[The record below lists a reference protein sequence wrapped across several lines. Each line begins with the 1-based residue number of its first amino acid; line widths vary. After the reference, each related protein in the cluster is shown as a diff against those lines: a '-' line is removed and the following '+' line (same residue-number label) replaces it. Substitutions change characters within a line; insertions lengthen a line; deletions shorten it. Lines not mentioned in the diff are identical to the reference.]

1 MAKISRNFTAG
12 KMNKTLDERVVPQ
25 GEYIDALNVRMGS
38 TEQSEVGVIE
48 NTKGNT
54 SLTALQ
60 FNGVPLSVNAR
71 TIGSIADGEQEI
83 IYWFV
88 HDPSF
93 PISASAPLGKIDMI
107 VSFSEASNILT
118 YHIVSVNYDNVNTT
132 LNFNP
137 QYLIT
142 GVDIIEDLLFFTDDY
157 NQPRFI
163 NTLKAYALP
172 ISGVDDPLLW
182 ESILVIKRP
191 PIESPDVELQ
201 TVAGQE
207 NFLED
212 RFICF
217 AYRYEYE
224 DNQYSAISQFSAPAF
239 FPQTFDITNEA
250 FLNEGMINE
259 FNAALVTVKTGG
271 PLVKSIDLLF
281 KDMNS
286 NVIKVIEKVNKQDLA
301 LSDNADFPYLFSN
314 SKIFTILPE
323 SELLRLYDNVPL
335 KAKAQTI
342 MGNRLMYGN
351 YVEGYNLIDR
361 NGNQTMLEYTL
372 NSASEQIKNQNVD
385 YSTSSGIYNI
395 YTNVSVQDSVL
406 EIDLSSINND
416 LVTGAVLS
424 IGFQFIHSLFQGNSN
439 PNETTQA
446 ITINFFFQLPQNY
459 VDANQMVTSIDF
471 QSKIGIAGT
480 GGNILPV
487 YDPLNPTSCN
497 GITLTDRVN
506 CAIPNSLGTT
516 LPNIYYKY
524 ASGITSVNQAISATI
539 IGTTLKIQLIA
550 MEFVDDVTTP
560 TKYLYE
566 YYKILT
572 AEVIYTKEGNTKSL
586 HSNRD
591 YEIGIVYMDEFNR
604 STTALVSQ
612 QNTVHF
618 PCDTLD
624 TKNSIQVIIPYTQVA
639 PAWATRYKFVI
650 KPDKAGYETIYSD
663 FYFKDTS
670 TNNIW
675 FLLEGENARKV
686 EVGDRYIVK
695 TDSLGPKSEC
705 VYISVLEKASK
716 TAGFL
721 SGAPAGVYMK
731 TYSNN
736 ISINPSP
743 SYYVSSGMNG
753 TIYTCNNTGYKL
765 AAKSLLTLGKINT
778 TLGTYVDIPVTEGSK
793 ITLNFNLRRPG
804 TGCSCEEIE
813 WRFNQTFTSV
823 ANYDNLWEFFKAEN
837 IFSIIVNQ
845 SYRYRGCNGTAPTVT
860 YNDTIG
866 SYTTLSGNT
875 GLYCSLVDISDYF
888 RFYRNSTDNLLILV
902 VLGQNTCSSWGA
914 GHTAGAFCSINIKYA
929 SSEIIFETLPVDA
942 LPDVFYENEL
952 SLPIGPNLNFPALE
966 DGAHGGNIQDQVF
979 TTNTPAI
986 IDTGFFN
993 CYSFGNGAESYKI
1006 RDSIIGRTLELGN
1019 RVTSVAAQN
1028 YQEVDRF
1035 SDITYSGIYN
1045 NESNVNKLN
1054 EFNLGLINFK
1064 HCESSFGP
1072 IYILDGRQTD
1082 VLTLQEDK
1090 ISYVLAGK
1098 NLLSDSAAGGAIAS
1112 VPEVLG
1118 TQIAR
1123 SEKYG
1128 ISFNPESYVQW
1139 GYDRYF
1145 TDAKRGAVIQMKGDS
1160 YSNDQL
1166 KVISESGMR
1175 TWFRDLFKNSFQTQK
1190 LGAFDPYMN
1199 EYVLSS
1205 NDIPTPQPIECLD
1218 CGINRTF
1225 SFAEPETVDFCVN
1238 LGLPVGDVK
1247 IAYTVQGVALN
1258 PFVIGAIYNGGAYS
1272 TGNVTSSGILIVSKD
1287 VNNVQTVSVSIT
1299 ANGPLILDVIVE
1311 CVRTKELTIIEV
1323 VITNDYESGKTLHTQ
1338 YRYSYGAYNSPLQ
1351 SAFVTFGTQLSNFVI
1366 SRYNAN
1372 LGVVGTGAFPQENS
1386 TMRLISNQFASD
1398 TFVFKPTMN
1407 SFKYLMSIDYYA
1419 NNTVDMM
1426 TLLSLA
1432 STATPS
1438 TTSPSYNDAT
1448 FTVPPILD
1456 YLYLIWDLRDSVET
1470 DLCFGVSVLDVCC
1483 NCNNCGDSACN
1494 SYVISNAQAPF
1505 VEVQYVECGEITPTT
1520 ITVQPNRTVVICN
1533 NIDYFPTIISGYAE
1547 ITLYNECSC

>member
-54 SLTALQ
+54 PLTALQ
-60 FNGVPLSVNAR
+60 FNGVPLSANAR
-71 TIGSIADGEQEI
+71 TIGSIADGEQET

-93 PISASAPLGKIDMI
+93 PVSAAAPLGKIDMI

-163 NTLKAYALP
+163 NTLKGYALP
-172 ISGVDDPLLW
+172 ISGVDDSLLW

-191 PIESPDVELQ
+191 PVESPDVEL
-201 TVAGQE
+201 TIIGGQE
-207 NFLED
+207 NYLED

-224 DNQYSAISQFSAPAF
+224 NNEYSAISQFSAPAF
-239 FPQTFDITNEA
+239 FPQSFDVTNDA
-250 FLNEGMINE
+250 FLNEGMINQ
-259 FNAALVTVKTGG
+259 FNAAIVKVNTGG

-286 NVIKVIEKVNKQDLA
+286 NVIKVIEKVNKQELA
-301 LSDNADFPYLFSN
+301 LSDDDDYPFTFSN

-351 YVEGYNLIDR
+351 YVEGYDLIDR
-361 NGNQTMLEYTL
+361 NDNATMLEYYL
-372 NSASEQIKNQNVD
+372 QGNSEQIGLSTLPTTEISSNYSIDGPQTITNSAVEIDFSNIVNSIDGLVEGALIRISITFEHSKFTGATPNQKTDSTQLNFAYQLPQSYTSVYDMVTDINFQDRIGTISNIQPVTGNPCD
-385 YSTSSGIYNI
+385 YST
-395 YTNVSVQDSVL
+395 
-406 EIDLSSINND
+406 
-416 LVTGAVLS
+416 
-424 IGFQFIHSLFQGNSN
+424 
-439 PNETTQA
+439 
-446 ITINFFFQLPQNY
+446 
-459 VDANQMVTSIDF
+459 
-471 QSKIGIAGT
+471 
-480 GGNILPV
+480 
-487 YDPLNPTSCN
+487 
-497 GITLTDRVN
+497 LTDNFN
-506 CAIPNSLGTT
+506 CAIPASLGTSIVYVKT
-516 LPNIYYKY
+516 
-524 ASGITSVNQAISATI
+524 ASGISSPGQPISATAS
-539 IGTTLKIQLIA
+539 IGSNILTIQLLA
-550 MEFVDDVTTP
+550 MNF
-560 TKYLYE
+560 YSSAAGLNSYE
-566 YYKILT
+566 YYKI
-572 AEVIYTKEGNTKSL
+572 IGQPNTTFQKIGDNKSL

-604 STTALVSQ
+604 STTSLVSPR
-612 QNTVHF
+612 NTIHF
-618 PCDTLD
+618 PCDSSD

-650 KPDKAGYETIYSD
+650 KPDKAGYETIYAD
-663 FYFKDTS
+663 TYFQETS
-670 TNNIW
+670 TNSVY
-675 FLLEGENARKV
+675 FLLQGENARKV

-695 TDSLGPKSEC
+695 SDSRGPVLSC
-705 VYISVLEKASK
+705 AYATVLEKEAKASGVV
-716 TAGFL
+716 A

-731 TYSNN
+731 MNAN
-736 ISINPSP
+736 DFVINSGL
-743 SYYVSSGMNG
+743 VSVNPGRIANDGTTNLKSFVEYPMNFPDPANPGMYIDYTVPQG
-753 TIYTCNNTGYKL
+753 SRITITIET
-765 AAKSLLTLGKINT
+765 S
-778 TLGTYVDIPVTEGSK
+778 
-793 ITLNFNLRRPG
+793 RPG
-804 TGCSCEEIE
+804 TSTIFYSCYPCPKRN
-813 WRFNQTFTSV
+813 WNYSGSFVSQQSY
-823 ANYDNLWEFFKAEN
+823 ANMHDWFVGDNIAPLIQNGGTKSINCTDVNPPIN
-837 IFSIIVNQ
+837 IFVSNV
-845 SYRYRGCNGTAPTVT
+845 
-860 YNDTIG
+860 
-866 SYTTLSGNT
+866 L
-875 GLYCSLVDISDYF
+875 GLPSRTNAASRQDVQ
-888 RFYRNSTDNLLILV
+888 FYRDGVTNKLSLWVTGPYSCNSAA
-902 VLGQNTCSSWGA
+902 GR
-914 GHTAGAFCSINIKYA
+914 GHTANAAVTVRVLRTEGD
-929 SSEIIFETLPVDA
+929 IIFETLPVDS

-952 SLPIGPNLNFPALE
+952 SLPIGPNPDFPLLQP
-966 DGAHGGNIQDQVF
+966 GAHGGNVQDQDF
-979 TTNTPAI
+979 ILGLPAI

-1019 RVTSVAAQN
+1019 RVTSVAAED

-1054 EFNLGLINFK
+1054 EFNLGLLNFK
-1064 HCESSFGP
+1064 NCETSFGP

-1166 KVISESGMR
+1166 KVVSEMGMR
-1175 TWFRDLFKNSFQTQK
+1175 TWFRDLFRNSFQTQK

-1205 NDIPTPQPIECLD
+1205 NDIAIPQPVDCLD

-1225 SFAEPETVDFCVN
+1225 SFAEAEEVDFCVD
-1238 LGLPVGDVK
+1238 LGLPVGDVN
-1247 IAYTVQGVALN
+1247 IVYNVQGVALN
-1258 PFVIGAIYNGGAYS
+1258 PFVIGAIYNGGSYS
-1272 TGNVTSSGILIVSKD
+1272 TGNVTSSGTLTVLKD
-1287 VNNVQTVSVSIT
+1287 VNGVRTIDVSIT
-1299 ANGPLILDVIVE
+1299 TNGPLILDIVVD
-1311 CVRTKELTIIEV
+1311 CVRTQELTIIEV
-1323 VITNDYESGKTLHTQ
+1323 VITNDYEAGKTVHTE

-1351 SAFVTFGTQLSNFVI
+1351 SSFVTFGTQLSNFVI
-1366 SRYNAN
+1366 SRYNTNA
-1372 LGVVGTGAFPQENS
+1372 GVVGTGAFPQENS
-1386 TMRLISNQFASD
+1386 TMRLICNQFASD

-1407 SFKYLMSIDYYA
+1407 SFKYLMSTDFYA
-1419 NNTVDMM
+1419 NNTVDMT

-1432 STATPS
+1432 STATPL

-1470 DLCFGVSVLDVCC
+1470 DLCFGTSGLDVCC
-1483 NCNNCGDSACN
+1483 DCDRCNNPCN
-1494 SYVISNAQAPF
+1494 SYTITNAESAFGAQ
-1505 VEVQYVECGEITPTT
+1505 VEYYECGETTPTT
-1520 ITVQPNRTVVICN
+1520 ITVLPNRTATICN
-1533 NIDYFPTIISGYAE
+1533 NRDYIPTIISGYAD
-1547 ITLYNECSC
+1547 ITLNNECGC

>member
-83 IYWFV
+83 LYWFV

-93 PISASAPLGKIDMI
+93 PVSFEAPLGKIDMI

-137 QYLIT
+137 QYLIM
-142 GVDIIEDLLFFTDDY
+142 GVDIIENLLFFTDDY
-157 NQPRFI
+157 NQPRFF
-163 NTLKAYALP
+163 NVRNNYALP
-172 ISGVDDPLLW
+172 VGGLDDSLLW

-191 PIESPDVELQ
+191 PVESPDVEL
-201 TVAGQE
+201 TIIGGQE

-224 DNQYSAISQFSAPAF
+224 NNEYSAISQFSAPAF
-239 FPQTFDITNEA
+239 FPQSFDVTNDA

-259 FNAALVTVKTGG
+259 FNAAIVTVNTGG

-286 NVIKVIEKVNKQDLA
+286 NVIKVIEKVNKQELA
-301 LSDNADFPYLFSN
+301 LSNNVNYTYTFSN

-351 YVEGYNLIDR
+351 YVEGYDLIDS
-361 NGNQTMLEYTL
+361 NGNTTMLEYTL
-372 NSASEQIKNQNVD
+372 NGVSEEIGIASYDSEASATPGS
-385 YSTSSGIYNI
+385 YSINGPVTVN
-395 YTNVSVQDSVL
+395 DSVL
-406 EIDLSSINND
+406 EVDL
-416 LVTGAVLS
+416 TGAVLVQGGLLS
-424 IGFQFIHSLFQGNSN
+424 IDFTFNHATFSGGTSPIDKTSNITLSLFFEL
-439 PNETTQA
+439 PNDYA
-446 ITINFFFQLPQNY
+446 SVY
-459 VDANQMVTSIDF
+459 DMVTSIDF
-471 QSKIGIAGT
+471 QNRVGT
-480 GGNILPV
+480 VLNILPV
-487 YDPLNPTSCN
+487 YDPLNPS
-497 GITLTDRVN
+497 ITPCDGTTFTDSFN
-506 CAIPNSLGTT
+506 CAIPQQLNNYTKT
-516 LPNIYYKY
+516 
-524 ASGITSVNQAISATI
+524 ASGISVAGQPISVTATLGSPI
-539 IGTTLKIQLIA
+539 FKIQLLA
-550 MEFVDDVTTP
+550 MQFVDSVASP
-560 TKYLYE
+560 AVIAYE
-566 YYKILT
+566 YYKFVNSDVTYQEL
-572 AEVIYTKEGNTKSL
+572 GNRKSL

-604 STTALVSQ
+604 STTALVSPR
-612 QNTVHF
+612 NTIHF
-618 PCDTLD
+618 PCGTSDLQ
-624 TKNSIQVIIPYTQVA
+624 NSIQVIIPPTQVA

-663 FYFKDTS
+663 IYFQDLF
-670 TNNIW
+670 TNYVY
-675 FLLEGENARKV
+675 LLLQGENARKV

-695 TDSLGPKSEC
+695 ADATGPKNTCS
-705 VYISVLEKASK
+705 YATVLEKEAK
-716 TAGFL
+716 QAGFL
-721 SGAPAGVYMK
+721 SFTTAPAGVYMK
-731 TYSNN
+731 MNANDFSVSNDANSKILPGYINGDGSN
-736 ISINPSP
+736 IEPAIIKYPMNILDPNN
-743 SYYVSSGMNG
+743 VGMFMDYTVPEG
-753 TIYTCNNTGYKL
+753 TII
-765 AAKSLLTLGKINT
+765 KIFIKAERK
-778 TLGTYVDIPVTEGSK
+778 GPGDGDRACE
-793 ITLNFNLRRPG
+793 RR
-804 TGCSCEEIE
+804 TWE
-813 WRFNQTFTSV
+813 FNQSFTSPATYASMYYWFV
-823 ANYDNLWEFFKAEN
+823 GEN
-837 IFSIIVNQ
+837 IFQIIKTAADASAFAGGGDTAPVINYNTSLGIYPPSTSPENFLQFYRVLGDNQ
-845 SYRYRGCNGTAPTVT
+845 LLLLISGGYSCNGFGGGREANIAADIKVYRAT
-860 YNDTIG
+860 
-866 SYTTLSGNT
+866 STL
-875 GLYCSLVDISDYF
+875 
-888 RFYRNSTDNLLILV
+888 
-902 VLGQNTCSSWGA
+902 
-914 GHTAGAFCSINIKYA
+914 
-929 SSEIIFETLPVDA
+929 IFETLPVDS

-952 SLPIGPNLNFPALE
+952 SLPIGPNPNFPTLQ
-966 DGAHGGNIQDQVF
+966 DGAHGANIQDQDF
-979 TTNTPAI
+979 TLGIPAI

-993 CYSFGNGAESYKI
+993 CYTFGNGAESYKI

-1019 RVTSVAAQN
+1019 RVTSVAAQD

-1035 SDITYSGIYN
+1035 ADITYSGIYN

-1054 EFNLGLINFK
+1054 EFNLGLVNFK

-1166 KVISESGMR
+1166 KVVSEMGMR

-1205 NDIPTPQPIECLD
+1205 NDIAIPQPIICLE
-1218 CGINRTF
+1218 CGINQTF
-1225 SFAEPETVDFCVN
+1225 TFEEAGTNSFCVTER
-1238 LGLPVGDVK
+1238 LAIGDVT
-1247 IAYTVQGVALN
+1247 ITYSPYGGSPNDFIINAT
-1258 PFVIGAIYNGGAYS
+1258 YNGNTYS
-1272 TGNVTSSGILIVSKD
+1272 TGLVVSVGTLVIPKD
-1287 VNNVQTVSVSIT
+1287 VNNVQTIEIEVIASD
-1299 ANGPLILDVIVE
+1299 ALLLDVNVSCVE
-1311 CVRTKELTIIEV
+1311 PIPLTIIEV
-1323 VITNDYESGKTLHTQ
+1323 VVTNDYEAGKTIHAE
-1338 YRYSYGAYNSPLQ
+1338 YRYSIGTYNSPLQ
-1351 SAFVTFGTQLSNFVI
+1351 SAFVTFGTDPSTFVI
-1366 SRYNAN
+1366 SRYSAN
-1372 LGVVGTGAFPQENS
+1372 TGNVGTGAFPQENS
-1386 TMRLISNQFASD
+1386 TMYLISNQLSSD
-1398 TFVFKPTMN
+1398 TFVFDPTSDSLN
-1407 SFKYLMSIDYYA
+1407 YLMSNTLY
-1419 NNTVDMM
+1419 NNNVADIT

-1432 STATPS
+1432 STATPNI
-1438 TTSPSYNDAT
+1438 TSANYNDAT
-1448 FTVPPILD
+1448 FTVPPIQQ
-1456 YLYLIWDLRDSVET
+1456 YLYLIWDLRDAVAT
-1470 DLCFGVSVLDVCC
+1470 DLCFGTSGLDVCC
-1483 NCNNCGDSACN
+1483 NCNNCGDSACK
-1494 SYVISNAQAPF
+1494 SYIISNAQAPF

-1520 ITVQPNRTVVICN
+1520 ITVQPNRTVVICMN
-1533 NIDYFPTIISGYAE
+1533 KDYFPSIISGSAD
-1547 ITLYNECSC
+1547 ITINNECSC